1 MLWLSRNQ
9 VLSKLWGVR
18 LWDIKSS
25 SCSCPQCQG
34 RFSQR
39 CFCMNP
45 LCHVKQAALTIPL
58 FEEPFWI
65 SLLAGSKSLGI
76 SSSNMYTPKSPEQR
90 CVVDVRWCTILIY
103 TSKLHHKCRE
113 RQWKISKD
121 LKQNSKS
128 IRQWLPW
135 AITTEVPSPG
145 TAFVPRPWLGRIA
158 RPKIGRVLRAHAG
171 GTRFARQ
178 MVPKL
183 QWKPLETARKGD
195 PYGFRRKHL

>member
-1 MLWLSRNQ
+1 MLL
-9 VLSKLWGVR
+9 KLWGVR
-18 LWDIKSS
+18 LWDIKRS

-65 SLLAGSKSLGI
+65 SLLGGSKSWHFFFKHVHTKIPRATLR
-76 SSSNMYTPKSPEQR
+76 SR
-90 CVVDVRWCTILIY
+90 VDVRWCTILIY
-103 TSKLHHKCRE
+103 TSKHHHRCRE

-121 LKQNSKS
+121 LKHNSKS

-135 AITTEVPSPG
+135 AMGHNNRNPLTRHCFCPKTLTWSDRTPKDRQSAPCARWGHSVCQADGALPG
-145 TAFVPRPWLGRIA
+145 RN
-158 RPKIGRVLRAHAG
+158 
-171 GTRFARQ
+171 
-178 MVPKL
+178 
-183 QWKPLETARKGD
+183 RKGNRTWGD
-195 PYGFRRKHL
+195 PMWSLWISEHLRKK

>member
-1 MLWLSRNQ
+1 
-9 VLSKLWGVR
+9 VLLKLWGVR
-18 LWDIKSS
+18 LWDIKRS

-65 SLLAGSKSLGI
+65 SLLGGSKSWHFFF
-76 SSSNMYTPKSPEQR
+76 KQSPEQR

-103 TSKLHHKCRE
+103 TSKLHHRCRE
-113 RQWKISKD
+113 KQWKISKD

-145 TAFVPRPWLGRIA
+145 TAFVPRPWPGRIA

-178 MVPKL
+178 MEPC
-183 QWKPLETARKGD
+183 QAETVGNLWKGD
-195 PYGFRRKHL
+195 PYGFRMKHLRKK